1 MPENS
6 FLNDQYWVIISN
18 LYSWLAVNTKSLLK
32 SPLTFLLGILESTHH
47 CRFDT
52 LMKMM
57 TPKKKKGEP
66 DSPDLPG
73 QYYSNLSCY
82 MI

>member
-57 TPKKKKGEP
+57 TPNKIMCIQTALTCQVNIILICP
-66 DSPDLPG
+66 AT
-73 QYYSNLSCY
+73 
-82 MI
+82 